1 MRMNINVSV
10 IINLP
15 LTGKCV
21 FDAI

>member
-1 MRMNINVSV
+1 MNINVSV

-21 FDAI
+21 FDDI